1 MKTFKEYIAE
11 EKDSSIDEVTSIA
24 TRLKRKQ
31 NIRKYKS
38 KLKLGRLRASK
49 RTASQD
55 VLKKRANRAART
67 MMFKK
72 LVKGKSKGDLSYS
85 ARGSYEKMV
94 NRRAGAIKAIAKRL
108 VPKARKAEMDRKK
121 GKRGRIIP
129 GTK

>member
-1 MKTFKEYIAE
+1 MKSFKEYITE
-11 EKDSSIDEVTSIA
+11 EKDSSIDEVTTIA

-49 RTASQD
+49 RTASRD

-85 ARGSYEKMV
+85 ARGSYEKLV

-121 GKRGRIIP
+121 GKQGRIIP